1 MHRALLFRHFRGK
14 TLRALDGLAHGRTAI
29 SHQIEPAAYIASSVS
44 SSKQFSTASQ
54 HNVSASTSPPEK
66 PPSSGSGALILGS
79 AAVAAVFLAAH
90 QAGYIELP
98 GKSKAH
104 KSPDLAIPGTTNQK
118 SEDVENGVENLV
130 TPERSEDTDLV
141 SHEKRENV
149 AVQSADEEPEV
160 TETVITSTNH
170 AHGSSYEGE
179 SQQKEGTSIQF
190 SESLPDTGK
199 QISSEDDL
207 LLKNKVPAQ
216 SPSQEGISDIF
227 KHENETSLEDL
238 NVEVE
243 HEAKENSQGRED
255 KSTQRSLEDSLSD
268 DYLLQDESS
277 KVPFPGDHNQEVKVP
292 LHDPNKDASK
302 DEKLVVD
309 LIEAIHAAERKQAE
323 SDANIFSEEKRLL
336 EVVEFDSEAYHVL
349 TEKYK
354 RELKD
359 AWARELMYAEEAAS
373 LNKELN
379 KERAKSA
386 ASIKMLQEKAE
397 EKLKVELQR
406 KVGFLS
412 FIVCHQF
419 ASHREEEA
427 ELELKKAKELAKAEI
442 AAAIASEKSSQLEKL
457 AEANLHINALCM
469 AFYARSE
476 EARQSHSVHKLVLG
490 ILALEDALAKGLP
503 IGKEISSL
511 QTSVEG
517 IDRDSFLD
525 LVLSSL
531 PDETLKLGTYTHLQ
545 LNQKFEASKRTLQ
558 HLALI
563 PAGGGGLL
571 AHSLAFVA
579 SLLKVREDTESG
591 KGIESVISQVER
603 FLAEGR
609 LAEAAEALELGV
621 SGSQAEGLASE
632 WVKLARNR
640 AITEQALSLLQ
651 SYATAVSST

>member
-1 MHRALLFRHFRGK
+1 MHRALLFRHFRGR
-14 TLRALDGLAHGRTAI
+14 TLGALDGVAHGRTAI
-29 SHQIEPAAYIASSVS
+29 SRQIEPAAYIASSVS
-44 SSKQFSTASQ
+44 SSKQFSTASR

-98 GKSKAH
+98 GKSKVH

-118 SEDVENGVENLV
+118 PEDVENGVENLLI
-130 TPERSEDTDLV
+130 PERGEDTDLV

-149 AVQSADEEPEV
+149 AVQGTDEEPEV
-160 TETVITSTNH
+160 TEAVITSTNH
-170 AHGSSYEGE
+170 THGSSYEGE

-190 SESLPDTGK
+190 SESLPDTWK
-199 QISSEDDL
+199 QTSSEDDL

-216 SPSQEGISDIF
+216 SPSQEGTSDIF
-227 KHENETSLEDL
+227 KHENEASQEDL

-255 KSTQRSLEDSLSD
+255 ESTHRSLEDSLSD

-277 KVPFPGDHNQEVKVP
+277 KLPFPGNHNQEVEVP

-336 EVVEFDSEAYHVL
+336 E
-349 TEKYK
+349 EKYK

-379 KERAKSA
+379 KERVKSS
-386 ASIKMLQEKAE
+386 ASIKLLEEKAE

-406 KVGFLS
+406 K
-412 FIVCHQF
+412 
-419 ASHREEEA
+419 EEEA

-511 QTSVEG
+511 QTSVDG

-579 SLLKVREDTESG
+579 SFLKVREDTESG